1 MMADEFTQQ
10 EIKEQT
16 RFDRSDFKRLLTAMC
31 FTPKRDKAGQI
42 VKNGEG
48 EFIFVRSDKSTLDL
62 AMGALTGV
70 LDSTL
75 FEMRNFVRDND
86 PDGHTLCG
94 EVVVKV
100 TLKGE
105 TRAAKFVVEQS

>member
-10 EIKEQT
+10 EVEEQT
-16 RFDRSDFKRLLTAMC
+16 RFASGDFQRIVRTLC
-31 FTPKRDKAGQI
+31 FAPKRDKAGQL

-48 EFIFVRSDKSTLDL
+48 QIVFVRSDKSTLDI
-62 AMGALTGV
+62 ATGALTSV

-75 FEMRNFVRDND
+75 FEMRKFVRAND
-86 PDGHTLCG
+86 PDGHALCG

-105 TRAAKFVVEQS
+105 TRAAKFVVEQE